1 MHAEIMLM
9 LASLNRSSYW
19 WDHIVLKT
27 FTPVD
32 WMENFRVSRET
43 FHYLCQKLGPVI
55 QRKNTQLRNAIP
67 VNKRLA
73 ITLWCLAT
81 CSEYRTIAHL
91 FGVARCT
98 VCVIVHDTCKAIV
111 SRLQKI
117 FIKFPCGE
125 DLKTAAEGFKSKTGM
140 IQCVGSIDGCHI
152 PITPPALNHT
162 DYYNRKG
169 WYSVVLQAV
178 VDSSYLFRD
187 VCVGWPGSVHDA
199 RVFAN
204 SGIFTKLTSEKILDC
219 NYVRIQD
226 KNISLF
232 LIGDSAYPLKTFL
245 MKPFAFNTALTNQQK
260 VFNYNLSKARIVV
273 ENAFGR
279 LKARWRRL
287 TKRNDMNVSN
297 VPHIVTACCILHNV
311 CELFGDEIPDGW
323 MNELSADLLEQPS
336 TISPGATERPES
348 DAKVVRDVLVNY
360 YNN

>member
-1 MHAEIMLM
+1 
-9 LASLNRSSYW
+9 
-19 WDHIVLKT
+19 
-27 FTPVD
+27 
-32 WMENFRVSRET
+32 MENFRVSQDT
-43 FHYLCQKLGPVI
+43 FHFLCQKLEPVI
-55 QRKNTQLRNAIP
+55 RRQNTQLRNAVP

-98 VCVIVHDTCKAIV
+98 VCMIVHDTCKAII
-111 SRLQKI
+111 STLQKT
-117 FIKFPCGE
+117 FISFPRGQE
-125 DLKTAAEGFKSKTGM
+125 LKAAAEGFKSKTGM

-169 WYSVVLQAV
+169 WYSVVLQGI
-178 VDSSYLFRD
+178 VDSNYLFRD

-199 RVFAN
+199 RVFSN
-204 SGIFTKLTSEKILDC
+204 SGIFTKLTSEKVLDC
-219 NYVRIQD
+219 NYLRIQD

-287 TKRNDMNVSN
+287 TKRNEMNVSN
-297 VPHIVTACCILHNV
+297 VPHIVTACCVLHNI
-311 CELFGDEIPDGW
+311 CEIFGDAIPDGW
-323 MNELSADLLEQPS
+323 VDATSNDSLEQPS
-336 TISPGATERPES
+336 TIASPGERPEN
-348 DAKVVRDVLVNY
+348 DAKTVRQILVDY